1 MAFVGSAGGV
11 VGRAQRGALC
21 VQRPKGTQKN
31 MRRTRVEMVAAGS
44 IEEAWSTLAQKM
56 RDQDESAST
65 EEWNEL
71 ISFAVA
77 KDDLEKAVYFLEL
90 MKKTGRKPQASTY
103 DVILKKCAKS
113 IATREKEIAFYL
125 VEQMY
130 ADKVSLGDVTLPKKL
145 GKHSPGT
152 FASRGIPVISM
163 QLGHLLGS
171 TGHGAPALYQFAK
184 S

>member
-1 MAFVGSAGGV
+1 

-90 MKKTGRKPQASTY
+90 MKVSEGQVPAQGIGYLKPPTCFFATTENGPKASGQHIRRHPQKVCQEHSHQRKGNR
-103 DVILKKCAKS
+103 L
-113 IATREKEIAFYL
+113 
-125 VEQMY
+125 
-130 ADKVSLGDVTLPKKL
+130 LPC
-145 GKHSPGT
+145 
-152 FASRGIPVISM
+152 
-163 QLGHLLGS
+163 
-171 TGHGAPALYQFAK
+171 
-184 S
+184 